1 MRLASFEREGSSRLG
16 VLINDG
22 ELIDVSRVAPLDGS
36 LPISLMR
43 QAIIQWEV
51 VAPRFLDA
59 VANSSATTYTLEALS
74 LSPVVP
80 DPSKVIA
87 APVNYIDH
95 MDEMSQDAHIDALGV
110 FLKAPSS
117 VIGHGGTVMLPYH
130 DRRFDQEGELAVV
143 IGRRASKIGVHEV
156 DDVIFGYLPLLDITM
171 RGGEDRSTRKSFD
184 TFTPIGPAIVTK
196 DEIHDYRSMTLRCS
210 VNGNERQHAKV
221 ADLIW
226 GIPELVSYASSVMT
240 LEPGDIVTTGT
251 PAGVGPIEAG
261 DDVVVELD
269 GLLPLRV
276 QVAADGAI
284 ASPTRGANR
293 GPVPPPPPSG
303 ER

>member
-1 MRLASFEREGSSRLG
+1 MRLTSFQREGRSRLG
-16 VLINDG
+16 VLINDR
-22 ELIDVSRVAPLDGS
+22 ELVDVTEVAPLDTS

-43 QAIIQWEV
+43 QVIEHWDVI
-51 VAPRFLDA
+51 APRLADKA
-59 VANSSATTYTLEALS
+59 ADSSAVTYPLEELT

-80 DPSKVIA
+80 DPTKVIA

-117 VIGHGGTVMLPYH
+117 VIGHEGTVVLPYH

-143 IGRRASKIGVHEV
+143 IGRRASKIAVHEV

-184 TFTPIGPAIVTK
+184 TFTPIGPEIVTK
-196 DEIHDYRSMTLRCS
+196 DEIGDYRSITLRCS
-210 VNGNERQHAKV
+210 VNGHERQHAKI

-226 GIPELVSYASSVMT
+226 GVPELVAYASSVMT

-251 PAGVGPIEAG
+251 PAGVGPIQAG
-261 DDVVVELD
+261 DEIVVELD
-269 GLLPLRV
+269 GMLPLRV
-276 QVAADGAI
+276 HVTADGAV

-293 GPVPPPPPSG
+293 GPVPPPPPN
-303 ER
+303 ENR

>member
-1 MRLASFEREGSSRLG
+1 MRLTSFQREGRSRLG
-16 VLINDG
+16 VLINDR
-22 ELIDVSRVAPLDGS
+22 ELIDVTEVAPLDAS

-43 QAIIQWEV
+43 QVIVNWDMM
-51 VAPRFLDA
+51 APRLADK
-59 VANSSATTYTLEALS
+59 VGDSSAVTYLLDEVT

-80 DPSKVIA
+80 DPTKVIA

-117 VIGHGGTVMLPYH
+117 VIGHEGRVTLPYH

-143 IGRRASKIGVHEV
+143 IGRRASKIAVHEV

-184 TFTPIGPAIVTK
+184 TFTPIGPEIVTK
-196 DEIHDYRSMTLRCS
+196 DEIGDYRSITLRCS
-210 VNGNERQHAKV
+210 VNGHERQNAKV

-226 GIPELVSYASSVMT
+226 GIPELVAYASSVMT

-251 PAGVGPIEAG
+251 PAGVGPIQAG
-261 DDVVVELD
+261 DEVVVELD

-276 QVAADGAI
+276 RVTADGAV

-293 GPVPPPPPSG
+293 GPVPPPPPS
-303 ER
+303 ENR